1 MRENRLYLTP
11 DIQLATE
18 ELQVRGFT
26 HISFMRSRPTSLNP
40 ERRIVKTSDG
50 YACVELGSDEAN
62 RALKRFFAH
71 YADEESEEKVPTA
84 ASVG

>member
-11 DIQLATE
+11 DPKLATE

-26 HISFMRSRPTSLNP
+26 HVSFVRSRPTSLSP
-40 ERRIVKTSDG
+40 EARAIKPSDG
-50 YACVELGSDEAN
+50 YTCVELGSDEAD

-71 YADEESEEKVPTA
+71 YADDRSEDKATTA